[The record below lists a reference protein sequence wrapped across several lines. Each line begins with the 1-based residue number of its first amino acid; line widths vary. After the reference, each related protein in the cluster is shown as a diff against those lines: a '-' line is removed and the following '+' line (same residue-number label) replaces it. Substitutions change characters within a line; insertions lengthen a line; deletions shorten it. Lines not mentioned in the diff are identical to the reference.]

1 MKSETLPTV
10 AITTGDPAGIG
21 PEVVL
26 KALADRELLSIAR
39 WVVIGDAA
47 ILNIVGKQIG
57 LKTTGLYRP
66 RHGQKSLHEW
76 SCYKTVRQPAETAQ
90 VCLARWTPT

>member
-1 MKSETLPTV
+1 MQNETLPTI

-26 KALADRELLSIAR
+26 KALADRELVNTAR

-47 ILNIVGKQIG
+47 ILNMVGKQIG
-57 LKTTGLYRP
+57 LKNAGLYRP
-66 RHGQKSLHEW
+66 R
-76 SCYKTVRQPAETAQ
+76 
-90 VCLARWTPT
+90 